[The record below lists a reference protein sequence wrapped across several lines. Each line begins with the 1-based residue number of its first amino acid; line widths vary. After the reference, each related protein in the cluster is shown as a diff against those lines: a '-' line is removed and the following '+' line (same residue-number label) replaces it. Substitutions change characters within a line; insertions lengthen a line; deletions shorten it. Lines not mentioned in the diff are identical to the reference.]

1 VIPVPVELPV
11 AVRAHTTREQ
21 PRKGTPRPREAPSG
35 AVLVFDTETTIDEV
49 QALTFGSWRYYR
61 PDGRGVLECVDEG
74 LFYAD
79 DLPNRDPT
87 GYAVLC
93 RHSRRVT
100 SAATGQPGVRLLS
113 RAEFV
118 NRVFYP
124 AAWESRA
131 TVVGFNL
138 PFDISRL
145 AIGVSEGRGRNLR
158 GFSFYL
164 AAGNAAKG
172 YKERRHVPRV
182 LVKHVNSHAAFIHFG
197 KAYQAA
203 VGWDGDFVDLR
214 TLTFALTAAGHS
226 LASGCAAFGL
236 PGKADPGG
244 HGVITPEYVDYCRTD
259 VEATFR
265 LYQRCVVELAAL
277 DMPITASRAFSPA
290 SLAKAALAAQGIV
303 PHRQRP
309 TEIPAEVQGYFMS
322 AFYGGRAEC
331 RIRHTEVP
339 VSLLDFLSMYPTLFA
354 LMDIHRYSIAEQ
366 VGHEDATDDVRALL
380 ADVTLDGTFDPAL
393 WPELVG
399 VALVEPDADILPVRA
414 RYDDRKPS
422 WNIGVNYLT
431 SSTPLWYTIPDL
443 IASTLLTGKPPKVLR
458 AIRLT
463 SKGRLPG
470 LRPWT
475 MPGGRV
481 IDPHVDAC
489 WPAMIQH
496 RQALLADEALPAEV
510 VKRIRMFLKITSNA
524 GGYGIYAEHNRQDLP
539 KGQRAEVTVY
549 SAEDPFVAEVGAP
562 EDPGRYACPPLA
574 AVITSGARL
583 MVAILERC
591 VIDAGGAWA
600 FADTDSMAVVSTPLG
615 GLVPCEGGDHRD
627 EAGRDCV
634 RALTAG
640 QVAAIRERFSAL
652 SPYHRDVV
660 AGSILKHELDAY
672 CYAVAAKRY
681 ALYRYDEEG
690 RPRLVPADEHE
701 PCSHGLGH
709 LLNPTDPGS
718 DDRDWIVQLWER
730 ELALRL
736 GICLGDRPE
745 WYERVAL
752 GRVAITAPA
761 TWEALRRYNHGKEY
775 RNQIKPFGFLLHAPG
790 ADTSSDEAAGRLVA
804 PFERDRKRWDKLG
817 WIDLAHPED
826 RIKISADPARP
837 SRALVDSYGVI
848 ASTYFSHREA
858 KSSGPDGQPAD
869 RSSRGQLCRRHVQLH
884 DLTITGK
891 EANDIEDRIAGMA
904 EDPHVSPAVLV
915 HQRPA
920 DHVPDDSSLQRLR
933 AIGAA
938 RLATMT
944 GRSARRIADILYRG
958 VRPHARTTIIL
969 EEALVRQSTNV
980 GPDQDPP

>member
-1 VIPVPVELPV
+1 
-11 AVRAHTTREQ
+11 
-21 PRKGTPRPREAPSG
+21 
-35 AVLVFDTETTIDEV
+35 VLVFDTETTIDEV

-61 PDGRGVLECVDEG
+61 PDGRGVLECLDEG

-79 DLPNRDPT
+79 DLPDSDPA
-87 GYAVLC
+87 GYAVLR
-93 RHSRRVT
+93 RHASQTT
-100 SAATGQPGVRLLS
+100 SAATGQRGARLLS
-113 RAEFV
+113 CAEFV

-124 AAWESRA
+124 AAWEGRA

-138 PFDISRL
+138 PFDISRI

-203 VGWDGDFVDLR
+203 GGWDGDFVDLR

-244 HGVITPEYVDYCRTD
+244 HGVITPKYVDYCRTD

-265 LYQRCVVELAAL
+265 LYQRCVAELAAL
-277 DMPITASRAFSPA
+277 DLPISASRAFSPA
-290 SLAKAALAAQGIV
+290 SLAKAALTAQGIT
-303 PHRQRP
+303 PHHQRP
-309 TEIPAEVQGYFMS
+309 AELPAEVQGYFMS

-354 LMDIHRYSIAEQ
+354 LMDIHRYSVAEQ
-366 VGHEDATDDVRALL
+366 VGHEDATDEVRALL
-380 ADVTLDGTFDPAL
+380 ADVTLDGMFNPAL
-393 WPELVG
+393 WPQLVG
-399 VALVEPDADILPVRA
+399 LALIEPDSDILPVRA
-414 RYDDRKPS
+414 QYDERKTS

-431 SSTPLWYTIPDL
+431 SATPLWYTIPDL

-463 SKGRLPG
+463 AKGQLPG

-489 WPAMIQH
+489 WPAMIEH
-496 RQALLADEALPAEV
+496 RQGLLADEALPAEV
-510 VKRIRMFLKITSNA
+510 VKRIRLFLKITSNA

-549 SAEDPFVAEVGAP
+549 SADDLPFTADVGAP

-574 AVITSGARL
+574 AVITAGARL
-583 MVAILERC
+583 MLAILERC
-591 VIDAGGAWA
+591 VTDAGGAWA

-615 GLVPCEGGDHRD
+615 GLVPCDGGAYRD
-627 EAGRDCV
+627 VAGRGCV
-634 RALTAG
+634 RALSADE
-640 QVAAIRERFSAL
+640 VATIRERFTAL
-652 SPYHRDVV
+652 NPYHRDVV

-672 CYAVAAKRY
+672 CYAIAAKRY
-681 ALYRYDEEG
+681 ALYRYDDNG

-709 LLNPTDPGS
+709 LLNPTDPDS
-718 DDRDWIVQLWER
+718 EARDWIVQLWER

-736 GICLGDRPE
+736 KVSPGDRPE
-745 WYERVAL
+745 WYERAAL
-752 GRVAITAPA
+752 GKVAITSPA
-761 TWEALRRYNHGKEY
+761 TWDALERYNHDKEY
-775 RNQIKPFGFLLHAPG
+775 RDQIKPFGFMLHAPG
-790 ADTSSDEAAGRLVA
+790 ADPTNECSAGRLVA
-804 PFERDRKRWDKLG
+804 PFER
-817 WIDLAHPED
+817 
-826 RIKISADPARP
+826 RP
-837 SRALVDSYGVI
+837 SRWTRLDWTDLAQPEHRTKISTDPAQPGRTLVDTYGAI
-848 ASTYFSHREA
+848 ASGYFSHREV
-858 KSSGPDGQPAD
+858 KSASPGGSVAN
-869 RSSRGQLCRRHVQLH
+869 RAACGLLGRRHARAGVLS
-884 DLTITGK
+884 IIGK
-891 EANDIEDRIAGMA
+891 EANDIEERISGIAD
-904 EDPHVSPAVLV
+904 DPNDTPKVLV
-915 HQRPA
+915 YQK
-920 DHVPDDSSLQRLR
+920 PDLAELGVEALDKLR
-933 AIGAA
+933 TIGAR
-938 RLATMT
+938 RLAALT
-944 GRSARRIADILYRG
+944 GRSERRLRDILQGNSFPR
-958 VRPHARTTIIL
+958 AQTL
-969 EEALVRQSTNV
+969 KKLEALLAR
-980 GPDQDPP
+980 G